1 MWEIVKGFLGS
12 FYERFNGF
20 LQNTLQ
26 IDDRLIGLYN
36 EFISPLP
43 ELIKM
48 VGIVFV
54 SFIIVFGTIGFVK
67 KMLKLFVVLALILA
81 IVLMITQLNK

>member
-1 MWEIVKGFLGS
+1 MLDVVKNLFGS
-12 FYERFNGF
+12 LYDRFNGF

-26 IDDRLIGLYN
+26 IDERLIGLYQ

-43 ELIKM
+43 ELIKI
-48 VGIVFV
+48 VGLVFV